1 MTAPTPPANP
11 NPALSSSARR
21 VQDALAKLGF
31 TLNVVELP
39 QSTRTAVEAAAA
51 VGASVGQIVKSLI
64 FRGADSGRAILVL
77 ASGPNRVDEAKVAAL
92 LGEPLAKAD
101 ADFVRA
107 HTGFV
112 IGGVPPVGHS
122 EPMPTFIDEDLLA
135 FDSLWAAAGT
145 PNAVFQLAPREL
157 VAMSQGTLGNIKK

>member
-11 NPALSSSARR
+11 NPVLSGSARR
-21 VQDALAKLGF
+21 VQDALAQLGF

-39 QSTRTAVEAAAA
+39 QSTHTAVEAAAA

-64 FRGADSGRAILVL
+64 FRGANSGRAILVL
-77 ASGPNRVDEAKVAAL
+77 ASGPNRVDEAKVATL
-92 LGEPLAKAD
+92 LGEPLAKGD

-135 FDSLWAAAGT
+135 FGSLWAAAGT
-145 PNAVFQLAPREL
+145 PNAVFQLAPMEL
-157 VAMSQGTLGNIKK
+157 VAMSQGKVASIKK

>member
-1 MTAPTPPANP
+1 MTEPANSP
-11 NPALSSSARR
+11 NPGTVLSSSARR
-21 VQDALAKLGF
+21 VQDALARLGF

-39 QSTRTAVEAAAA
+39 QSTRTAAEAAAA
-51 VGASVGQIVKSLI
+51 VNTSVGQIVKSLI
-64 FRGADSGRAILVL
+64 FRAADSNRAILVL

-122 EPMPTFIDEDLLA
+122 QPMPTFIDEDLLA
-135 FDSLWAAAGT
+135 YDSLWAAAGT
-145 PNAVFQLAPREL
+145 PNAVFKLAPQEL
-157 VAMSQGTLGNIKK
+157 ERMSAGTMARIKK